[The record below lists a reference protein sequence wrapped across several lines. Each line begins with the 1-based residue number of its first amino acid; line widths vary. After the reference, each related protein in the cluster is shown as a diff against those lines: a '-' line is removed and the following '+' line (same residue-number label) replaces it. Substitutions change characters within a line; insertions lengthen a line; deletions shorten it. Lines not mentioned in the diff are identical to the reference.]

1 MEVATQTGA
10 RTGTLITGEVLDGKI
25 YSGGWRQTGERL
37 EVHNPATDEHLASV
51 GSSSRD
57 DVLQAS
63 KLAAEAQVDWA
74 ATPGPERARLLHAC
88 ADALESAREEIEWWL
103 INEGG
108 GVPQKAAFEVG
119 EAEKELRA
127 AAALTSMPVG
137 EVLPNEQGR
146 ISIAKRLPVGVVG
159 VIAPWNF
166 PMILAMRSVAPAL
179 ALGNSVLLKCDPH
192 TPVCGGLVFARA
204 FEEAGMPENVFQ
216 VLPGGV
222 EPGEAICEAP
232 EVRMVSFTG
241 STRAGKAVGALAG
254 GNLKRVALELGGKS
268 SFIVLDDA
276 DLEKAASCGSFGT
289 FFHQGQICMAS
300 GRHLVH
306 ESVADSY
313 ISKLAE
319 HASHLPVGNPATEEV
334 ALGPIINRRQ
344 IDRVQEI
351 VDDAVGAG
359 ADLKAGGKS
368 DPPYFP
374 PTVLANV
381 TRDMRAWNEEI
392 FGPVAP
398 VMTFSDED
406 EAVAIA
412 NDTEYGLS
420 GAVYTSSHE
429 RGREIAERLDT
440 GLVHIMDSTVYDD
453 PVAPFGG
460 RGASGNGGRFGGH
473 FSVEEFTEVRW
484 ITEQPEPASYPF

>member
-1 MEVATQTGA
+1 MEVATQSGA
-10 RTGTLITGEVLDGKI
+10 RTGTLITDEVLDGKI

-57 DVLQAS
+57 DVFKAS
-63 KLAAEAQVDWA
+63 TLAAEAQVEWA
-74 ATPGPERARLLHAC
+74 ATPGPDRARLLHAC
-88 ADALESAREEIEWWL
+88 ADALESGRDEIAWWL

-119 EAEKELRA
+119 EASKELRA

-146 ISIAKRLPVGVVG
+146 ISMAKRLPVGVVG

-179 ALGNSVLLKCDPH
+179 ALGNAVLLKCDPH
-192 TPVCGGLVFARA
+192 TPVCGGLAFARA

-241 STRAGKAVGALAG
+241 STRAGRAGGALAG

-276 DLEKAASCGSFGT
+276 DIEKAASCGSFGT
-289 FFHQGQICMAS
+289 FFHQGQICM
-300 GRHLVH
+300 GYGWHLVH
-306 ESVADSY
+306 ESIADEY
-313 ISKLAE
+313 ISLLAE
-319 HASHLPVGNPATEEV
+319 RGGRLPVGDPA
-334 ALGPIINRRQ
+334 
-344 IDRVQEI
+344 
-351 VDDAVGAG
+351 
-359 ADLKAGGKS
+359 K
-368 DPPYFP
+368 
-374 PTVLANV
+374 
-381 TRDMRAWNEEI
+381 
-392 FGPVAP
+392 
-398 VMTFSDED
+398 
-406 EAVAIA
+406 
-412 NDTEYGLS
+412 
-420 GAVYTSSHE
+420 
-429 RGREIAERLDT
+429 
-440 GLVHIMDSTVYDD
+440 
-453 PVAPFGG
+453 
-460 RGASGNGGRFGGH
+460 
-473 FSVEEFTEVRW
+473 
-484 ITEQPEPASYPF
+484 